1 MTHIILDT
9 NILLRFPQV
18 LSYKKTGT
26 KLIIPDAVI
35 EQILR
40 PNTIRQKELL
50 KLIEDAQNQESVYVS
65 STASPQ
71 SKLSS
76 SILVDFADFKIAG
89 YAKYLAEQGNTDVI
103 IATDDK
109 KFVAFCLANNI
120 KTLDSSGLF
129 AFFKTTDTKS
139 NQQILDDTITY
150 KKQVKT
156 SVFLNILYASF
167 ILFII
172 YLIYHYF
179 GSIGDR
185 ITVPLLIAI
194 LIACGFGLFELRTKK
209 PITYGLIE
217 IGVGIMAIIAMFSPT
232 FDINQITLNLDF
244 YIKIAAGLYIIVRG
258 LDNLSKGTNEKGIVK
273 ILKRLL
279 VIEE

>member
-9 NILLRFPQV
+9 NILLRFPEV
-18 LSYKKTGT
+18 LSYKKTDT

-35 EQILR
+35 EQILK

-65 STASPQ
+65 STNSPQ
-71 SKLSS
+71 TKLSS

-89 YAKYLAEQGNTDVI
+89 YAKYLVEQGNTDVI

-109 KFVAFCLANNI
+109 KFIAFNLANNI
-120 KTLDSSGLF
+120 KTIDSAGLI
-129 AFFKTTDTKS
+129 AVFKTTNSNS
-139 NQQILDDTITY
+139 NQQILDDSKAY
-150 KKQVKT
+150 KKQVKA

-172 YLIYHYF
+172 YLIYSYF
-179 GSIGDR
+179 GSIGDK

-194 LIACGFGLFELRTKK
+194 LIACSFGMFELRTKK

-217 IGVGIMAIIAMFSPT
+217 IGVGIMAIIAMFAPT
-232 FDINQITLNLDF
+232 FVLNQLTINMDF

-273 ILKRLL
+273 IVKRLL
-279 VIEE
+279 AIEE